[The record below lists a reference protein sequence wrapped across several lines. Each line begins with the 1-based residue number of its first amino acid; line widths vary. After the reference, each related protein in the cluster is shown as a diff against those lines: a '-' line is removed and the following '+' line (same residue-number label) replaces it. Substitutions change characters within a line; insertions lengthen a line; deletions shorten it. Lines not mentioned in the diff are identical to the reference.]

1 MIKELNRLQALK
13 ESPSRGVRDEIEISK
28 LEAMLAQSAYYDQR
42 HGGPYDRGQADSYY
56 GRDYWPHYFVG
67 DTHKS
72 PRIDMA
78 QMTAQEIVA
87 YTAGYRDNEANG
99 DKKEW

>member
-1 MIKELNRLQALK
+1 MIAETKT
-13 ESPSRGVRDEIEISK
+13 
-28 LEAMLAQSAYYDQR
+28 SAYYDQR
-42 HGGPYDRGQADSYY
+42 HGGPYDRGVCDSYY

-72 PRIDMA
+72 LRVDME
-78 QMTAQEIVA
+78 QMTAAEITA
-87 YTAGYRDNEANG
+87 YTAGYTDNEANG

>member
-1 MIKELNRLQALK
+1 MITET
-13 ESPSRGVRDEIEISK
+13 IT
-28 LEAMLAQSAYYDQR
+28 YDQR
-42 HGGPYDRGQADSYY
+42 HGSPYDRGAADSYY

-72 PRIDMA
+72 RRVDMD
-78 QMTAQEIVA
+78 QMTAAELTA

-99 DKKEW
+99 DKKDWG